1 MLCYNI
7 PKMAFFKLNHS
18 KQKKAYLLLGLIFGL
33 LISSD
38 LLNHA
43 YADNLDQ
50 SDCYVC
56 NSFVI
61 DIPEQRF
68 LANSNFKPVLN
79 IAITK
84 SLDKI
89 QDTSLF
95 LVRAPPKI

>member
-1 MLCYNI
+1 
-7 PKMAFFKLNHS
+7 MAFSKLNHS
-18 KQKKAYLLLGLIFGL
+18 RQRKACLLLGLIFGL

-43 YADNLDQ
+43 YSDNLDE

-61 DIPEQRF
+61 DIAEQSF
-68 LANSNFKPVLN
+68 LTNPNFKPVLS
-79 IAITK
+79 IAIRK
-84 SLDKI
+84 SLDKV
-89 QDTSLF
+89 QHTSLF